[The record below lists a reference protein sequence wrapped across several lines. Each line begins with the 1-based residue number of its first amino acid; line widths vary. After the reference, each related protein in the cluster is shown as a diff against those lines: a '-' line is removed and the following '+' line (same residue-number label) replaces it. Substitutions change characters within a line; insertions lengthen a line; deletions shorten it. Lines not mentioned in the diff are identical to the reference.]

1 MGSGRGFAKSLG
13 AGSGANSAKGT
24 RVVEG
29 LGRRGLRAGVFGAV
43 VILLVAGFAVF
54 GVSSRPAFQGAFA
67 QFPTPPTPIL
77 SRTALPASVS
87 QAKADARSVLGQLPL
102 IFEPNRG
109 QAESGVKF
117 MARGE
122 GYGLFLD
129 PNGAMLAL
137 PSAPGSGSK
146 PEEEFIGMRLVDANS
161 NPEIAGA
168 DPLPGKTNYIIG
180 NDPQQWHRGIPQF
193 AGVRYRQ
200 VYPGVDLIFYGH
212 RGHLE
217 YDFRVAP
224 RADASQAQLQFDGA
238 SILRVRNGDLLVA
251 RRNGTRK
258 NNINESQQAILR
270 LRAPQ
275 IYQQNGDRRT
285 PIAGRF
291 ILHAGNRVSFEV
303 ASYDHQRELVIDPV
317 LDFSTYFGG
326 SGSEAST
333 LGPSVAVNGDGFIYL
348 AGTTTSPPASF
359 PLNGATPAT
368 IGTTSNVFVA
378 KINPSSPPVVVYAT
392 FLGGNGTDT
401 STGVAADAG
410 GNTYLVGN
418 TTSSNFPTTSLAYQT
433 SAMAKGS
440 QCSGATCTS
449 IFISVLEASGAAQT
463 YASYLSGNGNDVST
477 GMTIDTVQD
486 VFVTGSTT
494 SNDAASTTVA
504 FPATNL
510 PVPFQSASLAS
521 VQFFATKVNTRVP
534 GVGGIAY
541 STYFGGNTPGG
552 AIATGGGIAVDS
564 IGNMYFTGTTNFY
577 NSGSGLYGNSG
588 TSGDFPIL
596 NAYQPCLDTVPPTTQ
611 PTTANPCSPPTTTPY
626 PTDGFLAKIN
636 PLAQAGAQL
645 LFSTYFGGTLADSSP
660 SVTVDAGAAN
670 VYITGTTDSP
680 DFLLPTGGTQGYQT
694 CLNTP
699 GTIVTVT
706 SACPATTTNTDA
718 FVARFTNPSVST
730 TGTPNFLL
738 LTYFSYLGGGG
749 NETGLSIAVDTASDA
764 LFTGSTNS
772 GTANPPTLPTTTGAI
787 QTALNGTQNAFFAH
801 LNTAATATT
810 QIGNY
815 VTYFGGNGVDRGT
828 SIAVDPSLNTYFA
841 GDTTSTNL
849 QVDDPL
855 PGAGGTTL
863 NGTTDD
869 FVVKLGTAA
878 QLCITCVAPVVSP
891 TGSVGAGSPVTVTF
905 TVVNNGPDVATSITV
920 VGQVPNGVAI
930 ASGSVQSGSGTCSA
944 PSGTN
949 GVDIICQIPTLQAG
963 SLANVVF
970 NISATLPGTYE
981 MTAIASSPNNTNTN
995 STTTAAF
1002 TATGF
1007 TLSVAPSAQT
1017 VAAGQAAQYSVV
1029 VAPTQGVFGANV
1041 SLACSSLP
1049 TGTSCNFTSSTI
1061 TLSNGQG
1068 SGSTILNLTTTAQPV
1083 NTASTRWRGP
1093 LLALWL
1099 TVPGMAF
1106 LSLGANRKRRR
1117 NWLLSLFTLTA
1128 FFALTL
1134 LLPACSSNKT
1144 QPTVSGTPSGTYPM
1158 TVTAT
1163 SGTYTKTAPFS
1174 VTVTP

>member
-13 AGSGANSAKGT
+13 AGSGADSAEGT
-24 RVVEG
+24 SVIESS
-29 LGRRGLRAGVFGAV
+29 GRRGLRAGLPGAI
-43 VILLVAGFAVF
+43 VILLVVGLAILGLSF
-54 GVSSRPAFQGAFA
+54 RPIHQSA
-67 QFPTPPTPIL
+67 QAQLPAPSASIL
-77 SRTALPASVS
+77 SRTSFPVSVS
-87 QAKADARSVLGQLPL
+87 QPKVDAQGVLGQLPL
-102 IFEPNRG
+102 IFEPNQG
-109 QAESGVKF
+109 QAQSGVKF
-117 MARGE
+117 LARGQ

-129 PNGAMLAL
+129 PNGAMLTL
-137 PSAPGSGSK
+137 RSAPQSGSN
-146 PEEEFIGMRLVDANS
+146 PIEEFVSMRLVGANS
-161 NPEIAGA
+161 NAQIAGA
-168 DPLPGKTNYIIG
+168 DPLSGKTNYIIG
-180 NDPQQWHRGIPQF
+180 SDPQQWHRGIAQF
-193 AGVRYRQ
+193 AGVRYQQ

-212 RGHLE
+212 QGHLE

-224 RADASQAQLQFDGA
+224 GADASQAQLQFDAA
-238 SILRVRNGDLLVA
+238 SVLRVSNGDLLLS
-251 RRNGTRK
+251 RK
-258 NNINESQQAILR
+258 NKAKKSQQATLR

-275 IYQQNGDRRT
+275 IYQQDGDRRT
-285 PIAGRF
+285 PVAGWF
-291 ILHAGNRVSFEV
+291 VLHAGNRVSFEI
-303 ASYDHQRELVIDPV
+303 ASYNHQRELVIDPV

-326 SGSEAST
+326 SGSEASS

-348 AGTTTSPPASF
+348 AGTTTSTPTSF
-359 PLNGATPAT
+359 PLSGATPTT
-368 IGTTSNVFVA
+368 IGSASHVFVA

-410 GNTYLVGN
+410 GNAYLVGN

-440 QCSGATCTS
+440 QCSGTSCNS
-449 IFISVLEASGAAQT
+449 IFVSVLEASGATQT

-486 VFVTGSTT
+486 VFITGSTT
-494 SNDAASTTVA
+494 SNNVATTTVA
-504 FPATNL
+504 FPATQL

-611 PTTANPCSPPTTTPY
+611 PTTTNPCSPPTTTPY
-626 PTDGFLAKIN
+626 PTDAFLAKIN

-670 VYITGTTDSP
+670 VYIIGTTDSP
-680 DFLLPTGGTQGYQT
+680 DFLLPTGTSGGGGTQSYQT

-772 GTANPPTLPTTTGAI
+772 GTANPPSLPTTTGAI

-801 LNTAATATT
+801 LNTAATATS
-810 QIGNY
+810 QIGDY

-855 PGAGGTTL
+855 SGAGGTTL

-905 TVVNNGPDVATSITV
+905 TVVNNGPDVATSITF

-1049 TGTSCNFTSSTI
+1049 TGASCNFTNSELDHDRPTGQHS
-1061 TLSNGQG
+1061 LHSMARAAVGALANCSRNGVPKLG
-1068 SGSTILNLTTTAQPV
+1068 SKQKA
-1083 NTASTRWRGP
+1083 A
-1093 LLALWL
+1093 
-1099 TVPGMAF
+1099 
-1106 LSLGANRKRRR
+1106 
-1117 NWLLSLFTLTA
+1117 
-1128 FFALTL
+1128 
-1134 LLPACSSNKT
+1134 
-1144 QPTVSGTPSGTYPM
+1144 
-1158 TVTAT
+1158 
-1163 SGTYTKTAPFS
+1163 
-1174 VTVTP
+1174 

>member
-1 MGSGRGFAKSLG
+1 MGSGRGFASSLG
-13 AGSGANSAKGT
+13 ARNSEGSVIDGSG
-24 RVVEG
+24 RRW
-29 LGRRGLRAGVFGAV
+29 LGASVIWAIF
-43 VILLVAGFAVF
+43 ILLIAGFALI
-54 GVSSRPAFQGAFA
+54 GLSSRPASRRALAQAPLPPVPAFSK
-67 QFPTPPTPIL
+67 TLL
-77 SRTALPASVS
+77 SSSVS
-87 QAKADARSVLGQLPL
+87 QPKADARGVLGQLPL
-102 IFEPNRG
+102 IFEPNQG

-117 MARGE
+117 MARGH

-129 PNGAMLAL
+129 ANGAVLAL
-137 PSAPGSGSK
+137 RSASESGPGLG
-146 PEEEFIGMRLVDANS
+146 EEFVRMRLVGADSDA
-161 NPEIAGA
+161 EISGA
-168 DPLPGKTNYIIG
+168 DPLPGKSNYIVG
-180 NDPQQWHRGIPQF
+180 NDPHQWHSGIPQF
-193 AGVRYRQ
+193 AGVRYRN
-200 VYPGVDLIFYGH
+200 VYPGVDLVFYGNQG
-212 RGHLE
+212 RLE

-224 RADASQAQLQFDGA
+224 GADPSQAQLRFDRA
-238 SILRVRNGDLLVA
+238 STLRLSKGDLLVTLG
-251 RRNGTRK
+251 RRNRNNRNRNNKEK
-258 NNINESQQAILR
+258 NVQNAVLR

-275 IYQQNGDRRT
+275 IYQQDGGRRT
-285 PIAGRF
+285 PVAGRF
-291 ILHAGNRVSFEV
+291 ILHAGNRVGFEI
-303 ASYDHQRELVIDPV
+303 AGFDHARELVIDPV

-348 AGTTTSPPASF
+348 SGTTTSSPASF
-359 PLNGATPAT
+359 PLNGATPT
-368 IGTTSNVFVA
+368 TLGTASNVFVA
-378 KINPSSPPVVVYAT
+378 KINPSSPPIVVYAT
-392 FLGGNGTDT
+392 FLGGSGTDT
-401 STGVAADAG
+401 STGIAADAG

-418 TTSSNFPTTSLAYQT
+418 TTSTNFPTTSLAYQT
-433 SAMAKGS
+433 SPMAKGS
-440 QCSGATCTS
+440 QCSGKTCTS
-449 IFISVLEASGAAQT
+449 IFISVLEASGATQT
-463 YASYLSGNGNDVST
+463 YASYLSGNGNDTST
-477 GMTIDTVQD
+477 GMTIDTQQD
-486 VFVTGSTT
+486 VFVTGTTT
-494 SNDAASTTVA
+494 SNNAASNTVA
-504 FPATNL
+504 FPATQL
-510 PVPFQSASLAS
+510 PVPFQSTSLS
-521 VQFFATKVNTRVP
+521 SIQLFATKVNTRVP

-552 AIATGGGIAVDS
+552 AVATGGGIAVDTT
-564 IGNMYFTGTTNFY
+564 GNMYFSGTTNFY

-596 NAYQPCLDTVPPTTQ
+596 NAYQPCLDTVPPASQPITT
-611 PTTANPCSPPTTTPY
+611 NPCTPPTTTPY
-626 PTDGFLAKIN
+626 PTDAFLTKID

-645 LFSTYFGGTLADSSP
+645 LFSSYFGGTLTDSSP
-660 SVTVDAGAAN
+660 AITVDAGAAN
-670 VYITGTTDSP
+670 VYITGTTNSP
-680 DFLLPTGGTQGYQT
+680 DFLLPTGSVQGFQT
-694 CLNTP
+694 CLNNP
-699 GTIVTVT
+699 GVVETVT
-706 SACPATTTNTDA
+706 SACPATTANTDA
-718 FVARFTNPSVST
+718 FVARFTNPAAST
-730 TGTPNFLL
+730 SGTPNFLL

-749 NETGLSIAVDTASDA
+749 NESGLAVAVDTASDA
-764 LFTGSTNS
+764 LLTGSTNS
-772 GTANPPTLPTTTGAI
+772 GTANPPSFPATANSI
-787 QTALNGTQNAFFAH
+787 QTTLNGTQNAFFAH
-801 LNTAATATT
+801 LNTAATAGS

-815 VTYFGGNGVDRGT
+815 ATYFGGNGVDRGT
-828 SIAVDPSLNTYFA
+828 SIAVDPSLNTYFV

-891 TGSVGAGSPVTVTF
+891 TGSVGAGSPVTITF
-905 TVVNNGPDVATSITV
+905 SVVNNGPDVATGITV
-920 VGQVPNGVAI
+920 TGQVPNGVAI
-930 ASGSVQSGSGTCSA
+930 ASGSVQSGSGTCSS

-963 SLANVVF
+963 SIANVVF
-970 NISATLPGTYE
+970 SVSATSPGTYE
-981 MTAIASSPNNTNTN
+981 MTAIVSSPNNTNTN
-995 STTTAAF
+995 STTTASF

-1007 TLSVAPSAQT
+1007 TVSIAPSAQT

-1041 SLACSSLP
+1041 SLSCSSLP
-1049 TGTSCNFTSSTI
+1049 VGASCNFTSSTI

-1093 LLALWL
+1093 LLAIWL

-1106 LSLGANRKRRR
+1106 LSLGAGRKRRR
-1117 NWLLSLFTLTA
+1117 NWLLSLFTLAA

-1144 QPTVSGTPSGTYPM
+1144 QPTVSGTPSGTYTM